1 MKRLLVFSV
10 AVAVLLA
17 ACGTSDSAPD
27 LSNAAPGEKVTLSD
41 LSTDFVPQAVV
52 PYGAEPDLVFTGL
65 DLTRKGD
72 NIQGAVDFTRQ
83 GQDDFTL
90 VVYLTMADEVLIGYL
105 DAGQKLTL
113 NLPGGGVAFGV
124 EGYELSGN
132 DTGSIE
138 FSVPAK
144 VYGGFD
150 VSGEKG
156 TAFVFAVPGTV
167 NPRSTLPGEQTD
179 PETYQ
184 ANSNVIEIGF
194 SF

>member
-1 MKRLLVFSV
+1 MKRLLVFSMV
-10 AVAVLLA
+10 VAVLLA
-17 ACGTSDSAPD
+17 ACGTSGSAPD

-52 PYGAEPDLVFTGL
+52 SYGTEPDLAFSSL
-65 DLTRKGD
+65 ELTRKGD
-72 NIQGAVDFTRQ
+72 NIQGRVDFIRQ
-83 GQDDFTL
+83 GQGDFTL

-144 VYGGFD
+144 IYGGFD
-150 VSGEKG
+150 VTGEKG

-167 NPRSTLPGEQTD
+167 NPRSTLPGDQTD
-179 PETYQ
+179 PDTYQ
-184 ANSNVIEIGF
+184 ANSNLLEMKF
-194 SF
+194 NF